1 MHRQTT
7 QVGIALIKRFEGF
20 KAESYQ
26 DIADIATIGYGHVI
40 RPFEAFTSISE
51 QEAEELLAKDLY
63 TAERAVLRLTRVPL
77 TDNQFDALVSF
88 VFNLG
93 SGSYQRSTLRAKL
106 NRGEYENCAT
116 EFPKWSKCGG
126 KTIKGL
132 LRRRLAERDLFL
144 NQDKH

>member
-7 QVGIALIKRFEGF
+7 QAGIAIIKRFEGF
-20 KAESYQ
+20 KAVTYMDSGGK
-26 DIADIATIGYGHVI
+26 ATIGFGHLLK
-40 RPFEAFTSISE
+40 PPEAFLSISQ
-51 QEAEELLAKDLY
+51 QEAEELLIKDLY
-63 TAERAVLRLTRVPL
+63 TAERAVLRLTRVLL

-88 VFNLG
+88 TFNLG
-93 SGSYQRSTLRAKL
+93 SGSYQRSTLRAML

-132 LRRRLAERDLFL
+132 LRRRLTERDLFL
-144 NQDKH
+144 S